1 MVINKNLDKS
11 LWLMM
16 MSSNDNRL
24 NILSFIRIIP
34 TGMYNYILTK
44 ISEYESYFVNE
55 YDKTVEFENKSMLGV
70 DGYVYDLK
78 CSISFGVLKIQ
89 LHRYTGGMSI
99 DEKYELEVVSL
110 CNKDLTSNNNIYV
123 GSYGYECLTTDVYG
137 NDDKHI
143 RYRSKCKV
151 KKIPFDRLLVSTSWR
166 LGSKIIPINSIPM
179 ELYLDN
185 FSNKLVKRKKKKL
198 Y

>member
-16 MSSNDNRL
+16 ETSEDNKL

-34 TGMYNYILTK
+34 TEMYNYILTK
-44 ISEYESYFVNE
+44 IGEYESYFVNE

-123 GSYGYECLTTDVYG
+123 VDGQ
-137 NDDKHI
+137 
-143 RYRSKCKV
+143 
-151 KKIPFDRLLVSTSWR
+151 VS
-166 LGSKIIPINSIPM
+166 
-179 ELYLDN
+179 
-185 FSNKLVKRKKKKL
+185 
-198 Y
+198 